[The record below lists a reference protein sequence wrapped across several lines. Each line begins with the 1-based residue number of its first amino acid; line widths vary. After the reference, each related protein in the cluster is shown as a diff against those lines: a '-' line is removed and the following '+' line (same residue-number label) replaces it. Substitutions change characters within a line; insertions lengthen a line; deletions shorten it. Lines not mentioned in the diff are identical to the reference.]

1 MMANRQYD
9 DSYLDKRWFQKIRE
23 ALLKLNIDIE
33 NTGDTSLEISQ
44 KLLESPLFRSFS
56 CLETLVLPD
65 NGDYE

>member
-9 DSYLDKRWFQKIRE
+9 ESYFDKRWFQKIRE
-23 ALLKLNIDIE
+23 ALHKLKIDVE

-44 KLLESPLFRSFS
+44 RLLESPLFRSFS
-56 CLETLVLPD
+56 SLETLVLPD